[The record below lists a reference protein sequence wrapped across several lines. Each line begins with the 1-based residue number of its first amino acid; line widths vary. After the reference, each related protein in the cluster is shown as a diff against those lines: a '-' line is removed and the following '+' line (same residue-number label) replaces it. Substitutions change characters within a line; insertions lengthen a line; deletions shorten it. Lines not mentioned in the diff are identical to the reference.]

1 MLCVYADGLWVQCN
15 GNGGETLSVAAG
27 LVAPP
32 SSSGRSDTD
41 LEEQTLRMTSG
52 KKVGSTCITLQLRYL

>member
-1 MLCVYADGLWVQCN
+1 MYFLFILKLYCVRPVFDQLYCCGP
-15 GNGGETLSVAAG
+15 GPVAP
-27 LVAPP
+27 VPP

-52 KKVGSTCITLQLRYL
+52 KKVWPQIPFYQLH